1 MTIPQAAVDVYQGS
15 WHNDWVSGVPLILLT
30 IFLHVFVLGGVT
42 RSVVRR
48 YGKIREQ
55 RYPQFTF
62 AVVIGTSS
70 LIAIALHGF
79 ETGLWA
85 AMYLKIGAL
94 TNFRSAMLY
103 SLGAMTTY
111 GHENLDLA
119 SHWRLMG
126 AIEALNG
133 WLLFGLSTAFLF
145 EMIQKISPSRE
156 QDC

>member
-1 MTIPQAAVDVYQGS
+1 MTIPKEAVEVYQGS
-15 WHNDWVSGVPLILLT
+15 WHSDWVSGVPLILLT
-30 IFLHVFVLGGVT
+30 IFLHVFVLGAVS
-42 RSVVRR
+42 RAVIRR
-48 YGKIREQ
+48 YSGMRAQ
-55 RYPQFTF
+55 SHPQFTF
-62 AVVIGTSS
+62 AIVIGTSS
-70 LIAIALHGF
+70 LIAIVLHGF

-119 SHWRLMG
+119 QRWRLMG

-145 EMIQKISPSRE
+145 EMIQRISPTRGE
-156 QDC
+156 DC

>member
-1 MTIPQAAVDVYQGS
+1 MTIPQAAVDAYKGS
-15 WHNDWVSGVPLILLT
+15 WHNDWIYGVPLILLT
-30 IFLHVFVLGGVT
+30 IFLHAFVLGAVT
-42 RSVVRR
+42 RAVVRS
-48 YGKIREQ
+48 YINIRAQ
-55 RYPQFTF
+55 NHPQFTF
-62 AVVIGTSS
+62 AFVIGTSS
-70 LIAIALHGF
+70 LIAIALHAF

-119 SHWRLMG
+119 EHWRLMG

-145 EMIQKISPSRE
+145 EMIQKISPTRGNE
-156 QDC
+156 F